1 MKSAVTVLSF
11 LMAGCA
17 LPGAS
22 PRFGDF
28 ADIPQAAAATLAI
41 ESVQTIAGIAPA
53 ASTTLRFAEVQ
64 SSGLFG
70 AGLRSAL
77 RQAGY
82 GVLESSVPQAAPSA
96 TRFAYVLDTFP
107 NPAQY
112 RLTLYVGA
120 HVLSRSFMLR
130 QGVVMPLGEWTLLGA
145 ADVEA

>member
-1 MKSAVTVLSF
+1 MKRAVTVLSL

-28 ADIPQAAAATLAI
+28 ADIPRAAAATLAI
-41 ESVQTIAGIAPA
+41 ESVQTIAGIAPP
-53 ASTTLRFAEVQ
+53 ASTTLQFADVQ

-82 GVLESSVPQAAPSA
+82 GVLESGVPQVAPSA
-96 TRFAYVLDTFP
+96 TRFAYVLDTFSDP
-107 NPAQY
+107 TQY
-112 RLTLYVGA
+112 RLTLYVGE
-120 HVLSRSFMLR
+120 HVLSRSFTLR
-130 QGVVMPLGEWTLLGA
+130 QGVVMPLGEWTLSGA